1 MLHTP
6 LRAGLIYLCKLIYF
20 STRDAA

>member
-1 MLHTP
+1 LHTP